1 MKKLLTFLFIFVAF
15 TVSCRRPSAYLPELE
30 RADSLMF
37 VHPDS
42 ALMILTRLDSTAS
55 FRGEERARFALL
67 MTQARSRN
75 YIRPANDS
83 LIRIATDYYGKHG
96 PADKLAWSYVYL
108 SNTNHI
114 LGNDSLA
121 IKCIRE
127 AYKISTTCSDTLL
140 LYFVEY
146 FWSDILKYSPPY
158 DACIPH
164 LLQAKDYAKSL
175 NMYNRVKSCLNEVAT
190 SYIYL
195 KEYAVARKY
204 LQEALDVTNENDSIL
219 NKHLPVILNK
229 LAMTYY
235 ADGDYEEALHYIDRA
250 IDNIPNMHNYGDS
263 LQMYSM
269 KGILLLNLGKYDL
282 AETYIKMGTDM
293 NRLAGKGAYEK
304 NMASLEKSRGNY
316 QKAVDHFER
325 YAIYKDSLEDMKL
338 ADKVAELDKRYDM
351 SEVRADKEKAELQNR
366 ILMLALVCA
375 VMLAVAAVVAIM
387 LIIARKKRQ
396 MAMIDAAREAMI
408 NDVANCVRAET
419 SRLLDEERGVGDR
432 LRQRIIE
439 MDTLVGRI
447 RSIDKMPDSK
457 RVHSRADLVLDESDK
472 MHLAMLVDE
481 CFNGYSTSLRSH
493 YPRLTDDDMALIN
506 MIKIGVP
513 NSDMSLLL
521 GISDSALKKRK
532 YRMKVE
538 RLLLDKDD
546 ILEDW
551 VLDTSV

>member
-15 TVSCRRPSAYLPELE
+15 TVSCRRTSAYLPELE

-96 PADKLAWSYVYL
+96 PADKLAWSYVYM
-108 SNTNHI
+108 SDVNRDM
-114 LGNDSLA
+114 GNDSMALFY
-121 IKCIRE
+121 IKE
-127 AYKISTTCSDTLL
+127 ANKLSTQLMDSVLIYYT
-140 LYFVEY
+140 EY
-146 FWSDILKYSPPY
+146 FWGNMLERRHPY
-158 DACIPH
+158 DECIPH
-164 LLQAKDYAKSL
+164 LINAYNYAKEMNKRDWIIS
-175 NMYNRVKSCLNEVAT
+175 NLNEIGDA
-190 SYIYL
+190 YINTKRYN
-195 KEYAVARKY
+195 EARKY
-204 LQEALDVTNENDSIL
+204 LMEALGYLEGDST
-219 NKHLPVILNK
+219 HR
-229 LAMTYY
+229 Y
-235 ADGDYEEALHYIDRA
+235 AASINGRIALSYFAQDKSEEALRYVNAA
-250 IDNIPNMHNYGDS
+250 ISAVPKINNYGTSFPIYALKGSILSKMCEYDS
-263 LQMYSM
+263 
-269 KGILLLNLGKYDL
+269 
-282 AETYIKMGTDM
+282 AETYINKCTDSHSSLRM
-293 NRLAGKGAYEK
+293 IYEK

-396 MAMIDAAREAMI
+396 MAMMDAAREAMI

-457 RVHSRADLVLDESDK
+457 RVHSKADLVLDESDK